1 MSEYGYTQTRSESLQ
16 DYILKVFTKMST
28 GLSLTAAVAFLGYR
42 SLASGGAMAYLF
54 YRMPMISLGIL
65 VVQLILCVLLTA
77 KLATM
82 STATAT
88 TMFYVYAVLTGITFS
103 VLPFVYGA
111 GNVFAAFIYTAVM
124 FGCCVIIGH
133 TTKTDMTRF
142 SGIFMGGLIAL
153 IACTVLSFFI
163 PALRENL
170 VINYLAVLLFLGL
183 TVYDMQR
190 IKQFYYGTVPGQQIR
205 ENLAVF
211 GAFELYLDFLNLF
224 LRVLQ
229 IMARSRR
236 R

>member
-1 MSEYGYTQTRSESLQ
+1 MKRKAIQ
-16 DYILKVFTKMST
+16 ILT
-28 GLSLTAAVAFLGYR
+28 
-42 SLASGGAMAYLF
+42 
-54 YRMPMISLGIL
+54 
-65 VVQLILCVLLTA
+65 LCVLLTA

-82 STATAT
+82 STAAAT

-111 GNVFAAFIYTAVM
+111 GNVFAAFVYTAVM
-124 FGCCVIIGH
+124 FACCTIIGH
-133 TTKTDMTRF
+133 TTKVDMTRF
-142 SGIFMGGLIAL
+142 SGVFMGGLIAL
-153 IACTVLSFFI
+153 ILCTVLSFFI

-170 VINYLAVLLFLGL
+170 VINYLGVLLFLGL

-224 LRVLQ
+224 LRILQ
-229 IMARSRR
+229 IMSRSRR

>member
-1 MSEYGYTQTRSESLQ
+1 MSEYGYTQAGSESLQ
-16 DYILKVFTKMST
+16 NYILKVFTKMST
-28 GLSLTAAVAFLGYR
+28 GLSLTAVIAFLGYR
-42 SLASGGAMAYLF
+42 SLASGGAMASFF
-54 YRMPMISLGIL
+54 YRMPMMSLGIL

-82 STATAT
+82 STAMAE
-88 TMFYVYAVLTGITFS
+88 TMFYVYAVLTGVTFS
-103 VLPFVYGA
+103 VLPYVYGA

-124 FGCCVIIGH
+124 FVCCTIIGH
-133 TTKTDMTRF
+133 TTRTDMTRF

-153 IACTVLSFFI
+153 IVCTVLSFFI
-163 PALRENL
+163 PVLRDNI
-170 VINYLAVLLFLGL
+170 VINYLAVFLFMGL

-224 LRVLQ
+224 LRILQ
-229 IMARSRR
+229 IMSRSRR